1 MKIYPNPTKIFLLFS
16 ILFFANSVKSQTS
29 DSIYTLPAG
38 TLIKARMDNE
48 INSKVSSVND
58 TFTVTVSAPVVVR
71 EVEILPAGTIL
82 EGRIV
87 SVKSA
92 GIGKKN
98 GKFEVEFETLR
109 LPNNKKRKISADFVT
124 FNEEIPSYSVKA
136 LPIAGGTAAG
146 AIIGALFNKTKG
158 ALIGAGAGLGI
169 GASLV
174 LLQKGK
180 EARIK
185 SNEEIT
191 VVLKREVTLPPEDF

>member
-1 MKIYPNPTKIFLLFS
+1 MKIQISPTKIFVLFS
-16 ILFFANSVKSQTS
+16 ILFFAHSVKSQSS

-38 TLIKARMDNE
+38 TRIKARMDNE

-71 EVEILPAGTIL
+71 EVEILPAGAIL
-82 EGRIV
+82 EGRII

-92 GIGKKN
+92 KIG
-98 GKFEVEFETLR
+98 GKAGEFKVEFETLR
-109 LPNNKKRKISADFVT
+109 LPNNKKQKIFADFVT
-124 FNEEIPSYSVKA
+124 FDKEVPSYTSKA
-136 LPIAGGTAAG
+136 LPIAGGSAAG
-146 AIIGALFNKTKG
+146 AIIGAIFSKTKG

-169 GASLV
+169 GTSLV